1 MKRSIIITAG
11 GLGKRM
17 QTDIPKQFLLLQE
30 KPVLMHTLERFYQFD
45 PSAQIFIT
53 LPEAWFGYWH
63 ELLAQFDIQIPH
75 QLIDGGQERFH
86 SIKNALVHCKGAEVA
101 VHDGVRPLVSLETI
115 ERCFQALSDAQA
127 VVPVLPAK
135 DSIRKGTLQNSET
148 VNRAEYFLVHT
159 PQCFKTEVL
168 KKAYEQNY
176 QSTFTDDASVA
187 EAIGI
192 QPILVLSN
200 EENIKITS
208 PFDLKLLNNLL
219 T

>member
-1 MKRSIIITAG
+1 M
-11 GLGKRM
+11 
-17 QTDIPKQFLLLQE
+17 
-30 KPVLMHTLERFYQFD
+30 
-45 PSAQIFIT
+45 
-53 LPEAWFGYWH
+53 
-63 ELLAQFDIQIPH
+63 
-75 QLIDGGQERFH
+75 
-86 SIKNALVHCKGAEVA
+86 
-101 VHDGVRPLVSLETI
+101 
-115 ERCFQALSDAQA
+115 
-127 VVPVLPAK
+127 
-135 DSIRKGTLQNSET
+135 
-148 VNRAEYFLVHT
+148 HT

>member
-1 MKRSIIITAG
+1 
-11 GLGKRM
+11 
-17 QTDIPKQFLLLQE
+17 
-30 KPVLMHTLERFYQFD
+30 
-45 PSAQIFIT
+45 
-53 LPEAWFGYWH
+53 
-63 ELLAQFDIQIPH
+63 
-75 QLIDGGQERFH
+75 
-86 SIKNALVHCKGAEVA
+86 
-101 VHDGVRPLVSLETI
+101 
-115 ERCFQALSDAQA
+115 
-127 VVPVLPAK
+127 
-135 DSIRKGTLQNSET
+135 
-148 VNRAEYFLVHT
+148 
-159 PQCFKTEVL
+159 VL